1 MSEKKTLPGFS
12 LFRNGNNTIT
22 KKYNK
27 RSNII
32 RKQSIINDYVIMCVT
47 NHHLAGGVLRQTA
60 HHGVHLVELLE
71 GGLHLRVQLLVLC
84 VLVVKHGPVLVPLL
98 V

>member
-1 MSEKKTLPGFS
+1 
-12 LFRNGNNTIT
+12 
-22 KKYNK
+22 
-27 RSNII
+27 
-32 RKQSIINDYVIMCVT
+32 MCVT

-60 HHGVHLVELLE
+60 HHGVHIVELLE